1 MRLSETVTPTTEV
14 IDELKKRFIT
24 VNMRMDEA
32 IKSLDDNRIPKEER
46 EKHLLAFQVE
56 VVQVLETYLEVIKDW
71 KVEITEKELKG
82 GYFKEVRI

>member
-46 EKHLLAFQVE
+46 EKHLLTFQVE

-71 KVEITEKELKG
+71 KVEITEEELKG